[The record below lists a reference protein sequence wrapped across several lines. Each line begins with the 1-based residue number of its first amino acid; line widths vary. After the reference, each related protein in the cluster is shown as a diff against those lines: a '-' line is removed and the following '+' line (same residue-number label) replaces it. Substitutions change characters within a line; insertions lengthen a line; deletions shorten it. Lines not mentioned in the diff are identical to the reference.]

1 MYILIGGLILLIIIG
16 ILQSPVF
23 GLASIL
29 LIPLIKDV
37 AQLPADNIVILNL
50 LFLFTLVTIYS
61 TVIKYS
67 RRYRIILLDK
77 DSVFLFVAFIV
88 VLLASMLYSN
98 SFDYG
103 LEKLGKFILF
113 NGFLFIGSM
122 IIFQFDKNAERYVKI
137 VEWGVFFIS
146 LVNAVFIVKYIV
158 SGELAKMIMVRVSVT
173 GANPI
178 GMARVCGLGVLFWL
192 ISLSDR
198 RQNIAVTVCILI
210 PITISLIAAGSRG
223 PLLAVII
230 SLLVYTMAYTHIDIK
245 YKLGFILLVILFA
258 LLLYFLLPES
268 LLARYSRLFQENTF
282 SSSLSVARASSSNQR
297 FIFVKRILQYFNDN
311 PGEIVFG
318 TGMGSFKELFDY
330 KFHASYP
337 HNIFFEVLYEQGL
350 VGLTVLIGGF
360 AYIFY
365 YAHQFIKHIK
375 GYSYFVKFYIAFIY
389 FLLNAQV
396 SGDISINR
404 FIWFFMGG
412 VIGLMIRYE
421 VENSNAG
428 DIKLKN
434 VRNFAA
440 G

>member
-1 MYILIGGLILLIIIG
+1 MYILVVGLTIITIIG

-61 TVIKYS
+61 TIIKYS
-67 RRYRIILLDK
+67 RYYKIIHLDMN
-77 DSVFLFVAFIV
+77 SVFLFVAFLVI
-88 VLLASMLYSN
+88 LLISMLYSN
-98 SFDYG
+98 SFEYG

-113 NGFLFIGSM
+113 NGFLFIGGM
-122 IIFQFDKNAERYVKI
+122 IIFQFDKNAGYYTKI

-146 LVNAVFIVKYIV
+146 LVNTIFIVKYII
-158 SGELAKMIMVRVSVT
+158 SGELAQMIMVRVSVT

-198 RQNIAVTVCILI
+198 RYNIALIVGILI
-210 PITISLIAAGSRG
+210 PIAISLIAAGSRG
-223 PLLAVII
+223 PLLAVLI
-230 SLLVYTMAYTHIDIK
+230 SLLIYTMFYTHIDIK
-245 YKLGFILLVILFA
+245 YKLGFILLVILIAFS
-258 LLLYFLLPES
+258 LYFFLPES
-268 LLARYSRLFQENTF
+268 LLSRYSRLFQENAF
-282 SSSLSVARASSSNQR
+282 GSSLSVAKASSSNQR
-297 FIFVKRILQYFNDN
+297 FIFMKRILQYFRDN
-311 PGEIVFG
+311 PVEIIFG
-318 TGMGSFKELFDY
+318 TGMGSFKALFDY
-330 KFHASYP
+330 KYHASYP

-350 VGLTVLIGGF
+350 IGLTVLLSSFVYILFYANKFMKHFIGHS
-360 AYIFY
+360 Y
-365 YAHQFIKHIK
+365 Y
-375 GYSYFVKFYIAFIY
+375 VKFYIALIY

-412 VIGLMIRYE
+412 IIGMILLYE
-421 VENSNAG
+421 NCHTETESVPQNDEGHIGAY
-428 DIKLKN
+428 
-434 VRNFAA
+434 
-440 G
+440 